1 MRRKLQTT
9 GLLLLWTLF
18 VLYPNPLVLL
28 RAIGQSWTPVV
39 DAAAVRALAA
49 TLPDD
54 PVLIE
59 RAVLTRIVPYSLP
72 WQTYGVPWYF
82 PTPAEVLAAGRGDC
96 QGRAV
101 VLASLLQAKG
111 IPYKLDASFDHIWVD
126 YANKRA
132 TAIENPQVA
141 LAEKAPSG
149 SYGFHWPAEWDL
161 GTSWNVERAYF
172 LDTAPGWRLALLLAG
187 LVLIPLR
194 ARLRRRAHQKPAV
207 QAVPT

>member
-1 MRRKLQTT
+1 MRRKLWTT

-18 VLYPNPLVLL
+18 VLYPNPLVLV
-28 RAIGQSWTPVV
+28 RAVGQSWTPVI
-39 DAAAVRALAA
+39 DAEAVRSLAA

-54 PVLIE
+54 PALIE

-111 IPYKLDASFDHIWVD
+111 IPYTLDASFDHIWVD
-126 YANKRA
+126 YADKRP
-132 TAIENPQVA
+132 TRIENPQVA
-141 LAEKAPSG
+141 LAEKAPDG
-149 SYGFHWPAEWDL
+149 IYGFHWPAEWDL
-161 GTSWNVERAYF
+161 STSWNVERAYF
-172 LDTAPGWRLALLLAG
+172 LDTAPGWRLALLLTG

-194 ARLRRRAHQKPAV
+194 DRLRRRSRRKVATQTAS
-207 QAVPT
+207 T